1 MTESLNTKTPVEIAE
16 KIEKTFQTRYRGVD
30 IYIPFTQINKSKTDQ
45 GRTRHY
51 FLLFENDFIV
61 EVYVGVNT
69 LRIVLPNGL
78 ENQLSHF
85 ILIPDGWIIG
95 YLKCHYPELLDVY
108 LEKALKQ
115 DCESKIDDQS
125 VDNTIVETRKFLQL
139 KLIFTFAVP
148 INFGYGLEYW
158 ITLQNNISVLCPD
171 GKMFDNMGSSG
182 VALGFI
188 QADIKEHRLEYFKLY
203 TASADSP
210 ESVQR
215 EYITAVMMGLNKL

>member
-1 MTESLNTKTPVEIAE
+1 MSEFLNSNVPAEISDSIQKTWKTK
-16 KIEKTFQTRYRGVD
+16 YRGVD
-30 IYIPFTQINKSKTDQ
+30 IVIPYAQFNKPNIDQ
-45 GRTRHY
+45 DQVRHY

-61 EVYVGVNT
+61 EVYVGKNT

-78 ENQLSHF
+78 ENKLSSF
-85 ILIPDGWIIG
+85 IPIPGGWIIG

-115 DCESKIDDQS
+115 DCESKIDDQG

-148 INFGYGLEYW
+148 VNFGHGLEYW
-158 ITLQNNISVLCPD
+158 ITSQNNISVLCPD
-171 GKMFDNMGSSG
+171 STLLDNMGSAG

-203 TASADSP
+203 AASADSP
-210 ESVQR
+210 ENVQR